1 MVLQDTWLFQG
12 TIEENVAYARE
23 DATLEEVIDVCK
35 KRISMTLWKRCR
47 RAIRLC

>member
-35 KRISMTLWKRCR
+35 KAHIHDFVERCR
-47 RAIRLC
+47 RAIRPF